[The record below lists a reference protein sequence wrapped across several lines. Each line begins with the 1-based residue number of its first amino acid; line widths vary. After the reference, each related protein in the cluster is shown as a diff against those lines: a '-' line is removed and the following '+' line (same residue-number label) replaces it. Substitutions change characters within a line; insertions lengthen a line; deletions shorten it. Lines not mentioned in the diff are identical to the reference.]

1 MTTPAPSPAAGKTRR
16 LLFLVLLLAVLG
28 LLVWLT
34 VARLNTR
41 KSPPPTPPVPVLATQ
56 VRRQDAPVYAQGV
69 GTVQAFKTVTVRAQ
83 VSGQLLKVPF
93 VEGQEVKR
101 GDLLAL
107 IDPTTYRAAY
117 HEAVAKKAQ
126 DEAVLANA
134 RRDLA
139 RYEELAKTNYTS
151 RQQADT
157 QRASVAQTRALI
169 LADQAAVEN
178 AKAML
183 DYCTITAPV
192 DGRTG
197 IRQVDEGNLVSPSDT
212 TGIVVV
218 TQTRP
223 IAVIFTLPQQQ
234 LTQITAATQA
244 GPVPVT
250 ALAGDNATVLDQ
262 GMLAVVDNQI
272 DQATG
277 TLKLKATFPN
287 ASEQLWPGAFVNVR
301 LRLATLRQALV
312 VPSAAVQQGSS
323 GPYVFVIKPN
333 ATVTQRRVSLI
344 QADDVQ
350 AVISQGVAA
359 GEQIVA
365 SGFVQLKEGSRITL
379 GSQRAHHVGRPL
391 ATQAP

>member
-56 VRRQDAPVYAQGV
+56 VRRQDVPVYAQGV

>member
-16 LLFLVLLLAVLG
+16 LLFLVLLVAVLG
-28 LLVWLT
+28 LLIWLT

-41 KSPPPTPPVPVLATQ
+41 KTPPPTPPVPVLTTQ
-56 VRRQDAPVYAQGV
+56 VGRQDVPVYAQGV

-93 VEGQEVKR
+93 VEGQAVKR

-134 RRDLA
+134 LRDLA

-151 RQQADT
+151 HQQADT
-157 QRASVAQTRALI
+157 QRATVAQTRALI
-169 LADQAAVEN
+169 LSDQAAIEN

-197 IRQVDEGNLVSPSDT
+197 IRQVDEGNIISPSDT
-212 TGIVVV
+212 TGVVVV
-218 TQTRP
+218 TQTQP

-234 LTQITAATQA
+234 LAQVMAATQA
-244 GPVPVT
+244 GSVPVT
-250 ALAGDNATVLDQ
+250 ALASDNTTVLDQ
-262 GMLAVVDNQI
+262 GTLAVVDNQI

-277 TLKLKATFPN
+277 TLKLKAIFPN
-287 ASEQLWPGAFVNVR
+287 AAEKLWPGAFVNVR
-301 LRLATLRQALV
+301 LRLATLNQALV
-312 VPSAAVQQGSS
+312 VPSAAVQQGNS
-323 GPYVFVIKPN
+323 GPYVFVIKPD

-344 QADDVQ
+344 QADDAQ
-350 AVISQGVAA
+350 AVIGQGLKA
-359 GEQIVA
+359 GERVVT
-365 SGFVQLKEGSRITL
+365 SGFVQLKEGSKVTL
-379 GSQRAHHVGRPL
+379 GGQRAHHAGRPL
-391 ATQAP
+391 APQAP

>member
-16 LLFLVLLLAVLG
+16 LLFLVLLAAVLG
-28 LLVWLT
+28 LLIWLT
-34 VARLNTR
+34 LVRLNTR
-41 KSPPPTPPVPVLATQ
+41 KTPPPTPPVPVLATQ
-56 VRRQDAPVYAQGV
+56 VGRQDVPIYAQGV
-69 GTVQAFKTVTVRAQ
+69 GTVQAFKTVAVRAQ

-93 VEGQEVKR
+93 IEGQVVKR

-107 IDPTTYRAAY
+107 IDPTIYRAAY

-134 RRDLA
+134 IRDLA

-157 QRASVAQTRALI
+157 QRATVAQTRALI
-169 LADQAAVEN
+169 LSDQAAIEN

-192 DGRTG
+192 NGRTG
-197 IRQVDEGNLVSPSDT
+197 IRQVDEGNIISPSDT
-212 TGIVVV
+212 IGIVVV
-218 TQTRP
+218 TQTQP

-234 LTQITAATQA
+234 LAQVMAATQA
-244 GPVPVT
+244 GPLPVT
-250 ALAGDNATVLDQ
+250 ALASDNTTVLDQ
-262 GMLAVVDNQI
+262 GTLAVVDNQI

-287 ASEQLWPGAFVNVR
+287 AAEKLWPGAFVNVR
-301 LRLATLRQALV
+301 LRLATLSQALV
-312 VPSAAVQQGSS
+312 VPSVAVQQGNS
-323 GPYVFVIKPN
+323 GPYVFVIKPD

-344 QADDVQ
+344 QADDAQ
-350 AVISQGVAA
+350 AVIDQGLKA
-359 GEQIVA
+359 GERVVT
-365 SGFVQLKEGSRITL
+365 SGFIQLKEGSKVTL
-379 GSQRAHHVGRPL
+379 GGQRAHHAGRPL
-391 ATQAP
+391 APQAP

>member
-56 VRRQDAPVYAQGV
+56 VRRQDVPVYAQGV

-350 AVISQGVAA
+350 AVIGQGVAA

-379 GSQRAHHVGRPL
+379 GSQRAHHAGRPL

>member
-56 VRRQDAPVYAQGV
+56 VRRQDVPVYAQGV

-350 AVISQGVAA
+350 AVIGQGVAV

>member
-16 LLFLVLLLAVLG
+16 LLFLVLLAAVLG
-28 LLVWLT
+28 LLIWLT
-34 VARLNTR
+34 LVRLNTR
-41 KSPPPTPPVPVLATQ
+41 KTPPPTPPVPVLATQ
-56 VRRQDAPVYAQGV
+56 VGRQDVPIYAQGV
-69 GTVQAFKTVTVRAQ
+69 GTVQAFKTVAVRAQ

-93 VEGQEVKR
+93 IEGQVVKR

-107 IDPTTYRAAY
+107 IDPTIYRAAY

-134 RRDLA
+134 IRDLA

-157 QRASVAQTRALI
+157 QRATVAQTRALI
-169 LADQAAVEN
+169 LSDQAAIEN

-192 DGRTG
+192 NGRTG
-197 IRQVDEGNLVSPSDT
+197 IRQVDEGNIISPSDT
-212 TGIVVV
+212 IGIVVV
-218 TQTRP
+218 TQTQP

-234 LTQITAATQA
+234 LAQVMAATQA
-244 GPVPVT
+244 GPLPVT
-250 ALAGDNATVLDQ
+250 ALASDNTTVLDQ
-262 GMLAVVDNQI
+262 GTLAVVDNQI

-287 ASEQLWPGAFVNVR
+287 AAEKLWPGAFVNVR
-301 LRLATLRQALV
+301 LRLATLSQALV
-312 VPSAAVQQGSS
+312 VPSVAVQQGNS
-323 GPYVFVIKPN
+323 GPYVFVIKPD

-344 QADDVQ
+344 QADDAQ
-350 AVISQGVAA
+350 AVIDQGLKA
-359 GEQIVA
+359 GERVVT
-365 SGFVQLKEGSRITL
+365 SGFIQLKEGSKVTL
-379 GSQRAHHVGRPL
+379 GGQRAHHAGQPL
-391 ATQAP
+391 APQAP